1 MHQINVPIVNIIISQ
16 NENYIK
22 RVIWLALGGF
32 SHNNNAIN
40 PPISHVFVII
50 LFVSSI
56 NTDICHQYEIK
67 KYIWMLTKYLQN
79 KIEKKVKFKTID
91 TIVM

>member
-1 MHQINVPIVNIIISQ
+1 MHQINVPIVNIIVSQ
-16 NENYIK
+16 NENYTK

-40 PPISHVFVII
+40 PPIPHVFVII

-56 NTDICHQYEIK
+56 NTDILSLIWNK
-67 KYIWMLTKYLQN
+67 KTYLDVN
-79 KIEKKVKFKTID
+79 KIFAKQNRKKVKFKTID